1 MLHPQDDIL
10 YRKLKQEFWKSSKL
24 NDAKVKIT
32 SEKKDWKEMYQM
44 LTVFNLQINTK
55 RITATTKLFVINIY

>member
-10 YRKLKQEFWKSSKL
+10 YRKLKQEFWKSSQL
-24 NDAKVKIT
+24 NDAKEKIT

-55 RITATTKLFVINIY
+55 RITATTKLFVINI